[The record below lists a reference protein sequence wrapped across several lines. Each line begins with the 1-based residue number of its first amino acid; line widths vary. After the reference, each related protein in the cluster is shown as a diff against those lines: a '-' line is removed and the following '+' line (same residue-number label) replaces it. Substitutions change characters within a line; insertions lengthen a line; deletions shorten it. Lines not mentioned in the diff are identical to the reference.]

1 MRVDRGIIEVL
12 DAYKKGKINM
22 SKIIVTQSVLWA
34 TAILISSSE
43 SESAWLFLAVLA
55 TLALGTLK
63 KGIESLGDQ

>member
-43 SESAWLFLAVLA
+43 SAWLFLAVLA

>member
-1 MRVDRGIIEVL
+1 MRVDRGIREVL

-43 SESAWLFLAVLA
+43 SASLFLAVLG